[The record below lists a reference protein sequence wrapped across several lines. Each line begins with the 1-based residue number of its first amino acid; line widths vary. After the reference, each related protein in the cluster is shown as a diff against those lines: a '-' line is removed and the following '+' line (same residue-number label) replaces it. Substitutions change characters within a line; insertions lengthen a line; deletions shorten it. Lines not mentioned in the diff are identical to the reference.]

1 MRKGGVRR
9 ILQPVLYVGLAAL
22 AHGILFLI
30 PGVGGRPDSG
40 KTRGVRL
47 RVLGAT
53 GVSPPAPRAPSSTAH
68 LPAKA
73 VPPPETVEKAFS
85 SLGGGIEGPGK
96 ETTGLPGTRES
107 GQTGEGGAAD
117 RSVQGSSGSPAETE
131 FGSYL
136 ARLKSEGVQ
145 GWAKESAS
153 RQRQGWRGSGKGSG
167 SGTAGGSRPVTTGGG
182 KGTNLGAGGTGV
194 GYLDPRVKMVV
205 TSYPPT
211 GIEQRHTNVPYPD
224 RKVKKH
230 QFTSG
235 WWNVYIQI
243 RTDAAGRIIRRD
255 ILRPETSGELESIF
269 VEQVKKE
276 IDKWTFDRKEA
287 EINVDVRFF
296 VE

>member
-9 ILQPVLYVGLAAL
+9 ILQPVLYVGIAAL
-22 AHGILFLI
+22 AHGMLFLI
-30 PGVGGRPDSG
+30 PGVDGKRESA

-47 RVLGAT
+47 RVVGETGA
-53 GVSPPAPRAPSSTAH
+53 SAPPSRAPSTA
-68 LPAKA
+68 PVPSQV
-73 VPPPETVEKAFS
+73 VPPPVTAEKTYS

-96 ETTGLPGTRES
+96 ETTGMPGTAES
-107 GQTGEGGAAD
+107 GRTGEGGSSE
-117 RSVQGSSGSPAETE
+117 RNVQGRSGPPAETE

-153 RQRQGWRGSGKGSG
+153 RQRQGWKGSGKAGG
-167 SGTAGGSRPVTTGGG
+167 SGTGGGSRQGTTGGG
-182 KGTNLGAGGTGV
+182 TGRNLGAGGEGS

-211 GIEQRHTNVPYPD
+211 GIEERYTQVPYPD

-230 QFTSG
+230 QYTSG
-235 WWNVYIQI
+235 WWNVFIQL
-243 RTDAAGRIIRRD
+243 RTDAAGRVTRRD
-255 ILRPETSGELESIF
+255 VLRPETSGPLESVF
-269 VEQVKKE
+269 VDQVKNE
-276 IDKWTFDRKEA
+276 IDKWSFDRTEA

>member
-9 ILQPVLYVGLAAL
+9 ILQPVLYVGIAAL
-22 AHGILFLI
+22 AHGMLFLI
-30 PGVGGRPDSG
+30 PGVDGKRESV

-47 RVLGAT
+47 RVVGETGA
-53 GVSPPAPRAPSSTAH
+53 SAPPSRAPSTA
-68 LPAKA
+68 PVPSQV
-73 VPPPETVEKAFS
+73 VPPPVTAEKTYS

-96 ETTGLPGTRES
+96 ETTGMPGTAES
-107 GQTGEGGAAD
+107 GRTGEGGSSE
-117 RSVQGSSGSPAETE
+117 RNVQGRSGPPAETE

-153 RQRQGWRGSGKGSG
+153 RQRQGWKGSGKAGG
-167 SGTAGGSRPVTTGGG
+167 SGTGGGSRQGMTGGG
-182 KGTNLGAGGTGV
+182 TGRNLGAGGEV
-194 GYLDPRVKMVV
+194 SGYLDPRVKMVV

-211 GIEQRHTNVPYPD
+211 GIEERHSQVPYPD
-224 RKVKKH
+224 RKIKKH
-230 QFTSG
+230 QYTSG
-235 WWNVYIQI
+235 WWNVYVQV
-243 RTDAAGRIIRRD
+243 RTDAAGRVTRRD
-255 ILRPETSGELESIF
+255 VLRPETSGPLESIF